1 MSDPEVLAQLEILA
15 DHFGIQVLV
24 TGDLDTIDT
33 DVAPWLYNIVVD
45 GRGHFLLPITISE
58 NENDSPEARLWEN
71 DVMGYQEEGGRCK

>member
-1 MSDPEVLAQLEILA
+1 MSDPEVLAQLEVLA
-15 DHFGIQVLV
+15 DHFDIQVLV

-58 NENDSPEARLWEN
+58 NSESPKARLWEN

>member
-15 DHFGIQVLV
+15 DHFDIRVLV

-33 DVAPWLYNIVVD
+33 EVAPWLHNIVVD
-45 GRGHFLLPITISE
+45 GKGGFLLPYTISE
-58 NENDSPEARLWEN
+58 NGDSPKARLWEN